1 MENTQINLIKIYA
14 ELKNLEKTLQRK
26 GIITQIELSENKELI
41 WDWLEKIEILADE
54 ELLVKD
60 WLSPEDEEAWK
71 LLFQNV
77 SKS

>member
-1 MENTQINLIKIYA
+1 ME
-14 ELKNLEKTLQRK
+14 E
-26 GIITQIELSENKELI
+26 
-41 WDWLEKIEILADE
+41 IEILADE

>member
-54 ELLVKD
+54 ELLAKD

>member
-54 ELLVKD
+54 ESLAKD

>member
-41 WDWLEKIEILADE
+41 WDWPEKIEILADE
-54 ELLVKD
+54 ELLAKD

>member
-1 MENTQINLIKIYA
+1 MENTQINLINIYA

-41 WDWLEKIEILADE
+41 WDWPEKTEILADE
-54 ELLVKD
+54 ELLAKD

-71 LLFQNV
+71 DL
-77 SKS
+77 